1 MNLFKSALLWY
12 LCIMSNLAFAQI
24 ISRPRPQSTPQVI
37 MRRMPTRYAFSTEQ
51 QRRLDS
57 LLRAYKIKAN
67 DLRRMSPVVSER
79 SLMILQTETRQKA
92 SQLLTTDQKQNFQAL
107 SQDTLM
113 VAFDKAV
120 APIKSFPFPPPSGY
134 TYAVLDDA
142 IFSSC
147 QLLGDAS
154 NIIYRAIT
162 SSNCNYGDVGY
173 YAIPDGFV
181 VVTKVEEIND
191 DATSVSGSDRFSE
204 GRYQSMSLLDFFAP
218 RKGYF
223 RVFAFLVTD
232 VPFNATSTPVTA
244 GNALEWIRMAAN
256 VLPDAIKKK
265 PFKPGYN
272 CTVIVYEFK
281 SEEANTHLSPL
292 LSPRFNAQT
301 HLQKSHIA
309 ESLQP

>member
-1 MNLFKSALLWY
+1 MNLFKGALFLY
-12 LCIMSNLAFAQI
+12 LCVAGNLALAQI
-24 ISRPRPQSTPQVI
+24 ISRPRPQPTSPVVV
-37 MRRMPTRYAFSTEQ
+37 RRIPTRYAFSTAQ

-57 LLRAYKIKAN
+57 LLRAYKIEADSIK
-67 DLRRMSPVVSER
+67 RVSPVENTR
-79 SLMILQTETRQKA
+79 SLMILEAKTRQEA
-92 SQLLTTDQKQNFQAL
+92 SQLLTIDQKQNFQAL
-107 SQDTLM
+107 SQDTTM
-113 VAFDKAV
+113 MAFDKAV

-134 TYAVLDDA
+134 TFAVLNNT
-142 IFSSC
+142 IFSNC
-147 QLLGDAS
+147 HLLGDAG
-154 NIIYRAIT
+154 NIIYNAIT
-162 SSNCNYGDVGY
+162 SSTCNYEDVGY

-191 DATSVSGSDRFSE
+191 DATSVSGRNRFAE
-204 GRYQSMSLLDFFAP
+204 GQYQSMSILDFFAP

-244 GNALEWIRMAAN
+244 GNALEWIRLAAN
-256 VLPDAIKKK
+256 ILPDAIKNK

-281 SEEANTHLSPL
+281 SEDANTHLSPL
-292 LSPRFNAQT
+292 QSPRFSAQT
-301 HLQKSHIA
+301 HLQRSHIS

>member
-1 MNLFKSALLWY
+1 MNLFKGVLLWY
-12 LCIMSNLAFAQI
+12 LCIVGNLAFAQI
-24 ISRPRPQSTPQVI
+24 ISRPRPQPAPQVVV
-37 MRRMPTRYAFSTEQ
+37 RRTPTRYAFSTEQ

-57 LLRAYKIKAN
+57 LLRAYKIKADN
-67 DLRRMSPVVSER
+67 LQQASPVVSAR
-79 SLMILQTETRQKA
+79 SLMMLQAETRQKA
-92 SQLLTTDQKQNFQAL
+92 GQILTIDQKQNFQAL
-107 SQDTLM
+107 SQDTVM
-113 VAFDKAV
+113 MAFDKAV
-120 APIKSFPFPPPSGY
+120 PPIKSFPFPPPAGY

-142 IFSSC
+142 TFSNC
-147 QLLGDAS
+147 RLLGDAGS
-154 NIIYRAIT
+154 IIYKAIT
-162 SSNCNYGDVGY
+162 SSNCNYEDVGY

-191 DATSVSGSDRFSE
+191 DATSVSGSDRFAE
-204 GRYQSMSLLDFFAP
+204 GQYQSMSILDFFAP

-232 VPFNATSTPVTA
+232 VPFNATNTEVTA
-244 GNALEWIRMAAN
+244 GNALEWIRLAAN
-256 VLPDAIKKK
+256 ILPDAIKNK

-281 SEEANTHLSPL
+281 SEDANTHLSPL
-292 LSPRFNAQT
+292 LSPRFSAQT

>member
-1 MNLFKSALLWY
+1 
-12 LCIMSNLAFAQI
+12 
-24 ISRPRPQSTPQVI
+24 V
-37 MRRMPTRYAFSTEQ
+37 RRIPTRYAFSTAQ

-57 LLRAYKIKAN
+57 LLRAYKIEADSIK
-67 DLRRMSPVVSER
+67 RVSPVENTR
-79 SLMILQTETRQKA
+79 SLMILEAKTRQEA
-92 SQLLTTDQKQNFQAL
+92 SQLLTIDQKQNFQAL
-107 SQDTLM
+107 SQDTTM
-113 VAFDKAV
+113 MAFDKAV

-134 TYAVLDDA
+134 TFAVLNNT
-142 IFSSC
+142 IFSNC
-147 QLLGDAS
+147 HLLGDAG
-154 NIIYRAIT
+154 NIIYNAIT
-162 SSNCNYGDVGY
+162 SSTCNYEDVGY

-191 DATSVSGSDRFSE
+191 DATSVSGRNRFAE
-204 GRYQSMSLLDFFAP
+204 GQYQSMSILDFFAP

-244 GNALEWIRMAAN
+244 GNALEWIRLAAN
-256 VLPDAIKKK
+256 ILPDAIKNK

-281 SEEANTHLSPL
+281 SEDANTHLSPL
-292 LSPRFNAQT
+292 QSPRFSAQT
-301 HLQKSHIA
+301 HLQRSHIS